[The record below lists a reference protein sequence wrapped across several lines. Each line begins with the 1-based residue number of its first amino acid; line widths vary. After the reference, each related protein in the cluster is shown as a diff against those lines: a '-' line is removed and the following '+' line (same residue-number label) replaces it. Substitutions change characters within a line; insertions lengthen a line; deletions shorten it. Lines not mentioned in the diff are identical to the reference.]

1 MSDMPESQSGMDAS
15 NLLEM
20 IPQLR
25 GRGNPTPKQKSS
37 DSNNQAQMQMLI
49 NKISQMSG
57 MPEAQSGMDASN
69 LLEMIL
75 QVGGQGNPT
84 PKQKSS
90 DSNNQAQMLINQ
102 MAQMSAMP
110 EAQSGMDASNLLKII
125 LQLTGQGNPTPKKKS
140 SDSNNQAQ
148 MQLLMNQIS
157 QMNALQQPQTGEN
170 PMTTLE
176 MMTQLQALQGVKGRN
191 TAPAQKGNVG
201 VGINDLVAALRGTR
215 GRRDGSC
222 IWVAG
227 LPEEYRDHQKL
238 VNIFGCFGNVRHTV
252 HSTKR
257 PDGFII
263 EMEDA
268 RSARK
273 ARFVTR
279 YQVVGGRPLKVIQ
292 LDPERFNRLGLDS
305 RSIDVS
311 RKDWRYAKDSKYRKI
326 HMARLLRLTPKIIV
340 YNIPEGKEDLLKDH
354 IIDAGY
360 TIKSM
365 KGPQKKSPAKY
376 EFTMQ
381 VIELA
386 STEEAIGAVAN
397 LHNTW
402 PKKMGNKRKDRF
414 DRECGLDFSFAGIL
428 RAEREK
434 RKGWLQKK

>member
-1 MSDMPESQSGMDAS
+1 MDAS
-15 NLLEM
+15 DLL
-20 IPQLR
+20 
-25 GRGNPTPKQKSS
+25 K
-37 DSNNQAQMQMLI
+37 
-49 NKISQMSG
+49 
-57 MPEAQSGMDASN
+57 
-69 LLEMIL
+69 MIL
-75 QVGGQGNPT
+75 QLRGQGNPT
-84 PKQKSS
+84 P
-90 DSNNQAQMLINQ
+90 
-102 MAQMSAMP
+102 
-110 EAQSGMDASNLLKII
+110 
-125 LQLTGQGNPTPKKKS
+125 TKKS
-140 SDSNNQAQ
+140 SDSNNQA
-148 MQLLMNQIS
+148 LMRMLINQTS
-157 QMNALQQPQTGEN
+157 QMNAPQQPQTAVDLMAALKMFSQLHGLEGVQGEN
-170 PMTTLE
+170 
-176 MMTQLQALQGVKGRN
+176 A
-191 TAPAQKGNVG
+191 APPQKDNVG
-201 VGINDLVAALRGTR
+201 VGINDLVAALRETR
-215 GRRDGSC
+215 GRRDGCC

-227 LPEEYRDHQKL
+227 LPEEFRDHQKL
-238 VNIFGCFGNVRHTV
+238 VNIFGCFGNVRHLV

-279 YQVVGGRPLKVIQ
+279 YQMVGGRPLKVIQ

-305 RSIDVS
+305 RSMDVD

-326 HMARLLRLTPKIIV
+326 HMARLLRLSPKIIV

-354 IIDAGY
+354 IIGAGY

-365 KGPQKKSPAKY
+365 KGPQRKSLAKY
-376 EFTMQ
+376 EYTMQ

-402 PKKMGNKRKDRF
+402 PNKMGNKRKDRF
-414 DRECGLDFSFAGIL
+414 GRECGLDFSFAGIL